1 MNTTIRTL
9 LAGVVLGAAAL
20 GAQAQMPTPTQA
32 PAAASSPA
40 ASAPKAAVWS
50 IRQVYDSLEAAG
62 YRDITEIELERD
74 RYEVKARDAQARRVK
89 LYVNA
94 HNGAIERI
102 KLHD

>member
-9 LAGVVLGAAAL
+9 LAGVALGAAAL
-20 GAQAQMPTPTQA
+20 AVQAQTPTPA
-32 PAAASSPA
+32 PAAASGPA
-40 ASAPKAAVWS
+40 ASAPKAAIWS

-89 LYVNA
+89 LYINA
-94 HNGAIERI
+94 HNGAIERT